1 MADYGILA
9 DFSTYLLERFRESLC
24 PGLLAAREM
33 VALNGPDL
41 QESEAVLNLYLYD
54 ARESLEYS
62 SSASV
67 PLLGEAQGNP
77 LAVTAY
83 YIAYCSR
90 HTQTPAG
97 ALTEHR
103 ILGKVFQTIQS
114 MEPVE
119 IFRIHE
125 MADKRDQPVPVSFSM
140 LKLTEKRDLWN
151 AFSQPLRPAVYFQG
165 GPLWIGT
172 GKPGGAA
179 RVRQTEVKG
188 L

>member
-1 MADYGILA
+1 
-9 DFSTYLLERFRESLC
+9 
-24 PGLLAAREM
+24 M

-114 MEPVE
+114 ME
-119 IFRIHE
+119 
-125 MADKRDQPVPVSFSM
+125 QPVPVSFSM

-172 GKPGGAA
+172 GKPVGAA

>member
-1 MADYGILA
+1 MAGYTILA
-9 DFSTYLLERFRESLC
+9 DFSNYLLERFRESLC

-33 VALNGPDL
+33 AAFNGPDI
-41 QESEAVLNLYLYD
+41 QEAEAVLNLYLYD
-54 ARESLEYS
+54 VRESPESYS
-62 SSASV
+62 IPDI
-67 PLLGEAQGNP
+67 PLLGEAKRKP

-97 ALTEHR
+97 SLTEQR
-103 ILGKVFQTIQS
+103 ILGKVFQTVRE
-114 MEPVE
+114 MEPIE

-125 MADKRDQPVPVSFSM
+125 MAERTDQPVPVSFSM
-140 LKLTEKRDLWN
+140 LGQAEKRDLWN

-165 GPLWIGT
+165 GPLFIG
-172 GKPGGAA
+172 GGTAMETA